1 MTNQAKNVPE
11 LRFPEFD
18 GEWEEKK
25 LGDLASVTKLAG
37 FEFTKHIEYS
47 DFGEIPAIRG
57 LNVKHGGFVFND
69 VKYIDNSD
77 LSKLSRSKLDG
88 GNIVYTYVGTIGDAA
103 IVPENKLWYLAPNVA
118 KIVTRS
124 IKSKFLLQ
132 ILLDP
137 NFKKKEVLSWITTS
151 SQPALSMSN
160 IRKFKM
166 NIPKSSIEQEKIG
179 EFFSKL
185 DRQIELE
192 EQKLA
197 KLEEQKKGYMQKI
210 FSQELRFKDENGNEY
225 PEWKERKFSEL
236 LSYSSNGVD
245 KKINK
250 NHDIAYMVNYMD
262 VFKKT
267 KLNTKNRDLLMEITA
282 TKIQKEKNNLKKG
295 DILFTPSSETR
306 EDIAKS
312 TVVFE
317 DLDNTV
323 YSYHLI
329 RLRPLDSNIFS
340 LKYSNYLSEQNFISK
355 QFRRLAQGAQRYTLT
370 KEYFENIKL
379 NLPHIK
385 EQEKI
390 GDFFSKLDEV
400 INKQSQ
406 KIDELKLRKQGFL
419 QKMFV

>member
-1 MTNQAKNVPE
+1 MTNEIVNVPE
-11 LRFPEFD
+11 LRFPEFNE
-18 GEWEEKK
+18 EWDINIFGDVVTNKSSKYTPKK
-25 LGDLASVTKLAG
+25 TEALID
-37 FEFTKHIEYS
+37 IELDSIESNTGRLIKNYTS
-47 DFGEIPAIRG
+47 NDFSSQK
-57 LNVKHGGFVFND
+57 NVFKQHQVL
-69 VKYIDNSD
+69 Y
-77 LSKLSRSKLDG
+77 SKLRPYL
-88 GNIVYTYVGTIGDAA
+88 
-103 IVPENKLWYLAPNVA
+103 NKYY
-118 KIVTRS
+118 
-124 IKSKFLLQ
+124 F
-132 ILLDP
+132 P
-137 NFKKKEVLSWITTS
+137 NFDGVCTSEIWILDSKYSSTLSNEFLYYFIQTNKFKEVT
-151 SQPALSMSN
+151 N
-160 IRKFKM
+160 
-166 NIPKSSIEQEKIG
+166 KSSGSKMPRADWNLVGNMRFNITSLKEQQKIG
-179 EFFSKL
+179 QFFSKL

-192 EQKLA
+192 EQKLE
-197 KLEEQKKGYMQKI
+197 KLEEQKKGYMQQI
-210 FSQELRFKDENGNEY
+210 FSQKLRFKDESGNDY
-225 PEWKERKFSEL
+225 PEWEEKKFSEL

-250 NHDIAYMVNYMD
+250 NNDIAYMVNYMD

-406 KIDELKLRKQGFL
+406 KVDELKLRKQGFL

>member
-1 MTNQAKNVPE
+1 MTNETRNKPQLRFEPFEDSWSKLNLNEVSERVKRKNKNLESLMPLTISGKYGLVDQITYFSKSVSAKNLE
-11 LRFPEFD
+11 NYTLIKNGEFAYNKSYSNGYPLGAIKRLD
-18 GEWEEKK
+18 KYEKGALSTLYICFKVNEKNNSNFIKYFFETTKWHKEVSSISVEGARNHGLLNISVNDFFNINISLPSVEEQQK
-25 LGDLASVTKLAG
+25 
-37 FEFTKHIEYS
+37 
-47 DFGEIPAIRG
+47 
-57 LNVKHGGFVFND
+57 
-69 VKYIDNSD
+69 
-77 LSKLSRSKLDG
+77 
-88 GNIVYTYVGTIGDAA
+88 IGD
-103 IVPENKLWYLAPNVA
+103 
-118 KIVTRS
+118 
-124 IKSKFLLQ
+124 
-132 ILLDP
+132 
-137 NFKKKEVLSWITTS
+137 
-151 SQPALSMSN
+151 
-160 IRKFKM
+160 
-166 NIPKSSIEQEKIG
+166 
-179 EFFSKL
+179 FFSKL

-192 EQKLA
+192 EQKLE

-210 FSQELRFKDENGNEY
+210 FSQELRFKDESENDY

-390 GDFFSKLDEV
+390 GDFFSKLDKV

>member
-1 MTNQAKNVPE
+1 MTNQTKNVPE
-11 LRFPEFD
+11 LRFPEFEE
-18 GEWEEKK
+18 EWEEKK

-166 NIPKSSIEQEKIG
+166 NIPKSSIEQQKIG

-185 DRQIELE
+185 DQQIELE
-192 EQKLA
+192 EKKLA
-197 KLEEQKKGYMQKI
+197 LLEEQKKGYMQKI
-210 FSQELRFKDENGNEY
+210 FSQELRFKDENGNDY
-225 PEWKERKFSEL
+225 PEWESRYLNEL
-236 LSYSSNGVD
+236 CLINPKVDQLPNTFFYIDLESVNNG
-245 KKINK
+245 KI
-250 NHDIAYMVNYMD
+250 
-262 VFKKT
+262 
-267 KLNTKNRDLLMEITA
+267 
-282 TKIQKEKNNLKKG
+282 
-295 DILFTPSSETR
+295 
-306 EDIAKS
+306 
-312 TVVFE
+312 
-317 DLDNTV
+317 
-323 YSYHLI
+323 
-329 RLRPLDSNIFS
+329 
-340 LKYSNYLSEQNFISK
+340 
-355 QFRRLAQGAQRYTLT
+355 
-370 KEYFENIKL
+370 ENIKEVNKINAPSRAQRL
-379 NLPHIK
+379 AKKYDVFYQTVRPYQKNNFINLANRNDIVVSTGYAQLRPSVQFYYLYSLLLTNSFTNKVLVKCTGTNYPAINSTDLSLIQILSSSVFE

-390 GDFFSKLDEV
+390 GNFFSKLDEL
-400 INKQSQ
+400 INKQNQ
-406 KIDELKLRKQGFL
+406 KIDGLKIRKKGFL